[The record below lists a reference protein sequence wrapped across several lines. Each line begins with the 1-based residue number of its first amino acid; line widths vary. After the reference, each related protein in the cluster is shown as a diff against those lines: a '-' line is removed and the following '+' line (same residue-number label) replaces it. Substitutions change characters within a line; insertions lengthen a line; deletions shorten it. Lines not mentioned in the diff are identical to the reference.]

1 MLRPHPTPARPPPPR
16 PPRHSLP
23 DPSAPPAEHPP
34 DFPRPLAQD
43 RLPHGRRALLDLRT
57 DFARRRGRHAG
68 RPPRLPGPRHRRQ
81 RWPGRPRGRGAPPR
95 RALPHHRQRPH
106 RLPPPR
112 RPPRGLWTPP
122 CCAWSTPS
130 SAASSCAPRGRA
142 CTPST
147 PPPST
152 TDARGATPTPAPLSR
167 PSRAPPPAATPSSRC
182 SARTLPPGAQ
192 VYLLCDDYGPQ
203 TTYAAQHPL
212 RALPAQQHGAVE
224 RSTATA
230 SGWTPPCGTTS
241 PPPSSL
247 SLGAP
252 PGLWPGAPHHRG
264 RQPDR
269 GHRGGQ
275 HLQGRAAGRR
285 PRRLG
290 VGRPLPGQHQ
300 HPPLRGALPPGGGQ
314 RVPLRRRAP
323 RRRGWQRLPPRAVH
337 ERRLPGGV
345 LHQRRRAPRPD
356 LQLDLLGQRL
366 PLQPPPGDA
375 QHRDPRR
382 VQRGEP
388 LPAQRRPRGADGGGG
403 GGTTVHAHDGPYN
416 ILRENYARILR
427 VLKARDRD
435 NRLLANWHV
444 EPTVNQG
451 TGTAQEGNQRVP
463 AGWGDFPYAPSAA
476 TTTPRRLSPLA
487 PPDLEVV
494 PGEDRAHLVAAGAAS
509 PPRPPGDRRAAGSG
523 PPWPPSP
530 LDRLDRLQHGAPLV
544 ITSSTTTTGAP
555 LPSGKAPSMRRRVPC
570 PLGSLRTMY
579 MGIACPSGRTSML
592 HIATARRSDRPRWP
606 GPLRPAHRGDR
617 PSGQAGRCS
626 ASRGGWWPP
635 PGSPRRGRSPP
646 PMRG

>member
-1 MLRPHPTPARPPPPR
+1 MYAQHTASLYDGRQGRNTYPSAPFSAVQGTPARGDTEP
-16 PPRHSLP
+16 
-23 DPSAPPAEHPP
+23 
-34 DFPRPLAQD
+34 
-43 RLPHGRRALLDLRT
+43 
-57 DFARRRGRHAG
+57 
-68 RPPRLPGPRHRRQ
+68 
-81 RWPGRPRGRGAPPR
+81 
-95 RALPHHRQRPH
+95 
-106 RLPPPR
+106 
-112 RPPRGLWTPP
+112 
-122 CCAWSTPS
+122 
-130 SAASSCAPRGRA
+130 
-142 CTPST
+142 
-147 PPPST
+147 
-152 TDARGATPTPAPLSR
+152 
-167 PSRAPPPAATPSSRC
+167 RC
-182 SARTLPPGAQ
+182 SARTSSPRGPGLPPLRRLRPPDHLRRAT
-192 VYLLCDDYGPQ
+192 PASS
-203 TTYAAQHPL
+203 TTCSS
-212 RALPAQQHGAVE
+212 
-224 RSTATA
+224 STAPSSA
-230 SGWTPPCGTTS
+230 RRRPRLAGRPLAGRLRRGA
-241 PPPSSL
+241 SSL

-275 HLQGRAAGRR
+275 HLQGRAVGRR

-463 AGWGDFPYAPSAA
+463 AGWSDFPYAPFCGHDHSQTAESA
-476 TTTPRRLSPLA
+476 
-487 PPDLEVV
+487 
-494 PGEDRAHLVAAGAAS
+494 
-509 PPRPPGDRRAAGSG
+509 RP
-523 PPWPPSP
+523 
-530 LDRLDRLQHGAPLV
+530 
-544 ITSSTTTTGAP
+544 T
-555 LPSGKAPSMRRRVPC
+555 
-570 PLGSLRTMY
+570 
-579 MGIACPSGRTSML
+579 
-592 HIATARRSDRPRWP
+592 
-606 GPLRPAHRGDR
+606 
-617 PSGQAGRCS
+617 
-626 ASRGGWWPP
+626 
-635 PGSPRRGRSPP
+635 
-646 PMRG
+646 